1 MKMTLNP
8 IFKRG
13 ERTLYIDMMQKE
25 KLEEVK
31 LEIGSEYE
39 GDWASLVAQWQRIHL
54 KCRRHGFNP
63 WIGMIP

>member
-1 MKMTLNP
+1 MTLNP

-31 LEIGSEYE
+31 LEIN
-39 GDWASLVAQWQRIHL
+39 WL
-54 KCRRHGFNP
+54 
-63 WIGMIP
+63 

>member
-1 MKMTLNP
+1 MTLNP

-31 LEIGSEYE
+31 LEIGFEYE
-39 GDWASLVAQWQRIHL
+39 GDWVSLVAQWQRIHL

-63 WIGMIP
+63 WVGTIP